1 MNRRLFLSQASA
13 IAAVGGVPGLWR
25 RAAVAAGPAPDA
37 PTLVV
42 VELTGGN
49 DGLNTV
55 IPYRDDAYHRARP
68 TLRVAPGK
76 VLKLD
81 DVLGLHPAMTGLHK
95 CWGNGKLRVVTN
107 VGYPKPFRSHTR
119 AMEIWQSGELGPMP

>member
-1 MNRRLFLSQASA
+1 MNRRLFVSHASA
-13 IAAVGGVPGLWR
+13 LAMLGGVPGFWR
-25 RAAVAAGPAPDA
+25 RAAAAAAPAPDA

-55 IPYRDDAYHRARP
+55 VPYRDDAYHRARP
-68 TLRVAPGK
+68 TLRVAADK

-81 DVLGLHPAMTGLHK
+81 DALGLHPAMTRVKTL
-95 CWGNGKLRVVTN
+95 WDAGKLRVLTN
-107 VGYPKPFRSHTR
+107 VGYPRPS
-119 AMEIWQSGELGPMP
+119 